1 MAENNDEHSGLNN
14 FVAVLVAITATFMAI
29 CNIKDGN
36 ITQAMAQ
43 AQANAVDAW
52 SYYQSKSTKQ
62 NLAESVLDQLTIQ
75 REFASG
81 PARDAIEKKVA
92 LYESNVKRYESE
104 KAAIKTKAEGFQKE
118 YDALNVHDDQ
128 FDMSDAAFSVALA
141 ILGVTALTKKKW
153 LFAVAIAFLLFGF
166 FFGAAGFLGWTVHP
180 DFIARWLS

>member
-1 MAENNDEHSGLNN
+1 MAEEDNSSLNN
-14 FVAVLVAITATFMAI
+14 FVAVLVAITATFMAL

-43 AQANAVDAW
+43 AQASSVDAW

-62 NLAESVLDQLTIQ
+62 NLAEAVLDQLSVQ
-75 REFASG
+75 REFATG
-81 PARDAIEKKVA
+81 PARDAIDKKVS
-92 LYESNVKRYESE
+92 LYAANVKRYESE
-104 KAAIKTKAEGFQKE
+104 KAEIKAKAEGFQKQ

-166 FFGAAGFLGWTVHP
+166 FFGAAGFLGWSVHP
-180 DFIARWLS
+180 DFIAQWLS